1 MTHPLATAFVLIRP
15 TTTGFGPTL
24 KRELDGAAGAAGK
37 SGRKAGESWTKG
49 FQSSSLTKAAKK
61 ITEGVIG
68 IGAASVYA
76 AVKFQTSMAKLST
89 QAGVSQGKIAGLS
102 AGGLKLAGQVGFSPD
117 SLSVSLYHVE
127 SNFGSLAARTAA
139 GAKSLAAL
147 GIKTGQLAR
156 DMQKGGLRLALE
168 DLVKRMRRAGIS
180 ADQQG
185 AIITT
190 AFGKKAGVGLS
201 ILAGQMTRFES
212 KYPAL
217 SKGAGEFG
225 KAWAQTQK
233 LAGQQFKELTQG
245 LVAIGVKIGTRL
257 LPPLMAVFG
266 FIRTHTGLVLTSP
279 ASWPAWPSRSRP
291 YPSRSRSTRRQS
303 SWRRRRCGCSTWPRR
318 RTRSVRP
325 SS

>member
-1 MTHPLATAFVLIRP
+1 
-15 TTTGFGPTL
+15 
-24 KRELDGAAGAAGK
+24 
-37 SGRKAGESWTKG
+37 
-49 FQSSSLTKAAKK
+49 
-61 ITEGVIG
+61 
-68 IGAASVYA
+68 
-76 AVKFQTSMAKLST
+76 
-89 QAGVSQGKIAGLS
+89 
-102 AGGLKLAGQVGFSPD
+102 
-117 SLSVSLYHVE
+117 
-127 SNFGSLAARTAA
+127 
-139 GAKSLAAL
+139 
-147 GIKTGQLAR
+147 
-156 DMQKGGLRLALE
+156 MQKGGLGLALE

-257 LPPLMAVFG
+257 LPPLMAGFG
-266 FIRTHTGLVLTSP
+266 FIRTHKGPVLNLAGIVAGLPGAITALSVAITVFETGIKLATAANWLFCLGP
-279 ASWPAWPSRSRP
+279 L
-291 YPSRSRSTRRQS
+291 
-303 SWRRRRCGCSTWPRR
+303 GEPR
-318 RTRSVRP
+318 V
-325 SS
+325 